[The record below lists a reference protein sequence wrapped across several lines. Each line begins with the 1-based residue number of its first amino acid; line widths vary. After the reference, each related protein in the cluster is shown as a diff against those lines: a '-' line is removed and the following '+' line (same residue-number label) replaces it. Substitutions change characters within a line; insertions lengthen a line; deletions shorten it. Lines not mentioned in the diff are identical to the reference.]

1 MADSQNSTEVD
12 PAQCQLRLENAQSY
26 LEGVIKELRS
36 LDSKHKGTLLNVLEY
51 LSRHIH
57 RTRDEIGALRTTTT
71 GEPLLSSTTDELE
84 EILVETAK
92 AAHQI
97 MGASEEIEALASQTN
112 PAIGE
117 KLRNAVTRIFEA
129 SAFQDITGQRI
140 TKIVRALQSIETKI
154 HALSFLCDENAN
166 ASQKAIDPKDK
177 DSLLN
182 GPQLSILA
190 NTQDDIDRLFN
201 DGE

>member
-1 MADSQNSTEVD
+1 MTHSQNANAAPVQGE
-12 PAQCQLRLENAQSY
+12 LRLESAQSY

-36 LDSKHKGTLLNVLEY
+36 LDSRHKGTLLNVLEY
-51 LSRHIH
+51 LSQHIH

-112 PAIGE
+112 PAIGA
-117 KLRNAVTRIFEA
+117 KLRDAVTRIFEA

-140 TKIVRALQSIETKI
+140 TKIVRALQAIETKI
-154 HALSFLCDENAN
+154 HALSFLCDES
-166 ASQKAIDPKDK
+166 ASAPRVPIGTEER

-182 GPQLSILA
+182 GPQLSTFA
-190 NTQDDIDRLFN
+190 SSQEDIDRLF
-201 DGE
+201 DDAD

>member
-1 MADSQNSTEVD
+1 MSEAKDEAG
-12 PAQCQLRLENAQSY
+12 PRLQLESAQSY
-26 LEGVIKELRS
+26 LQGVIKELRS
-36 LDSKHKGTLLNVLEY
+36 LDNRHKGTLLNVLEY
-51 LSRHIH
+51 LSHHIH
-57 RTRDEIGALRTTTT
+57 RTRDEIGALRATNS

-97 MGASEEIEALASQTN
+97 MGASEEIEALAANTD
-112 PAIGE
+112 PAIGD
-117 KLRNAVTRIFEA
+117 KLRDAVTRIFEA

-140 TKIVRALQSIETKI
+140 TKIVRALQAIETKI
-154 HALSFLCDENAN
+154 NALAFLCGED
-166 ASQKAIDPKDK
+166 ASAPKSIADAGGK

-190 NTQDDIDRLFN
+190 NSQDDIDRLF
-201 DGE
+201 GEAE